1 MKTLILTLSLCLLVS
16 LPVFSQ
22 SREDTE
28 TWIAD
33 TLEVN
38 ALQYKVRQAHGDNGN
53 KGVLSFVTYS
63 DFYFE
68 FEDGYFLIHCNASY
82 PKYMGADAVDKVV
95 MRLPLWDLKIQS
107 DAAEKPGEDTYNIS
121 FGTASK
127 AFQYEN
133 ETGRYKEPRWT
144 FNVRVSAEGNAELTA
159 KLKDAFNRLN
169 RDYGNPLTIK

>member
-1 MKTLILTLSLCLLVS
+1 MKTLILTLTLCLFFAPQS
-16 LPVFSQ
+16 FSQ
-22 SREDTE
+22 SREETE
-28 TWIAD
+28 NWIAD

-38 ALQYKVRQAHGDNGN
+38 ALQYKVRQSHGESVGKSN
-53 KGVLSFVTYS
+53 LSFLTYS

-68 FEDGYFLIHCNASY
+68 FEDGYFLIHCKASY

-107 DAAEKPGEDTYNIS
+107 DAADKPGEDSYNIA

-133 ETGRYKEPRWT
+133 ETGRYKEARWA
-144 FNVRVSAEGNAELTA
+144 FNIRVAAQGNEDLTA
-159 KLKDAFNRLN
+159 RLKEAFNRLN
-169 RDYGNPLTIK
+169 REYGNPLTIK